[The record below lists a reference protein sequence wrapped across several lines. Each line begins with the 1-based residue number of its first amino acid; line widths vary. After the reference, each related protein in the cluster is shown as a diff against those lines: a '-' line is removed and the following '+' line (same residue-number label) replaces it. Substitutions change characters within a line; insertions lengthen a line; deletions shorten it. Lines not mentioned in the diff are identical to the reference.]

1 MTFPVSVVIPH
12 ITLRESFFRKNCLPS
27 VLRNQP
33 AEIFIETDDGNACEK
48 RNRGAARATQPYLL
62 FVDDDSVL
70 KDGMIKTMMEAL
82 EVDRGA
88 SFAYSDTEMVLY
100 PGIPYPHPAGRR
112 NAQPWS
118 RGTIIWGNY
127 VETMSLLR
135 REVFSG
141 FDPAIRRFQDWDLWL
156 TLSEKGHRG
165 VYIPQVLFELHHFDI
180 GITASVPFKEAL
192 QAIKAKHH
200 LP

>member
-12 ITLRESFFRKNCLPS
+12 LKSREHFFQRSCLPS
-27 VLRNQP
+27 VLRNEP
-33 AEIFIETDDGNACEK
+33 AEILVEDGDGNACEK
-48 RNRGAARATQPYLL
+48 RNAGAARATQPLLL

-70 KDGMIKTMMEAL
+70 RDGMIETMLWALSGDPEA
-82 EVDRGA
+82 A
-88 SFAYSDTEMVLY
+88 FAYSDTEMVLY
-100 PGIPYPHPAGRR
+100 PDVPYPHPPGRR
-112 NAQPWS
+112 RARPWA

-127 VETMSLLR
+127 VETSSLVR
-135 REVFSG
+135 RHLFPG
-141 FDPAIRRFQDWDLWL
+141 FDPAIRRFQDWDVWL

-165 VYIPQVLFELHHFDI
+165 IYIPEVLFELHHFDI
-180 GITASVPFKEAL
+180 GITASVPFQEAL